1 MTSYQLPI
9 TTMNLIRAYYRPTS
23 LAEALQ
29 LLARPGMTTAVLAG
43 GTYLNAHAEGVD
55 EVVDLQALGLDS
67 VTVADGRLHVGAMTR
82 IQTLVETAAAPT
94 VLRQAAHRE
103 GPNTF
108 RHQGTVGGAIVR
120 ADPES
125 ELLAALLVFEAEVT
139 VQNLAGRR
147 TLALADF
154 LADVPAALAGGILTA
169 VSVAT
174 TGTAAAERVARTPA
188 DKPIVAAVGR
198 KTPEG
203 RLLLALCGVAKTPV
217 LVAPDRLNELQPPAD
232 FRGSSEY
239 RREMAVLLSQRVLA
253 QLP

>member
-1 MTSYQLPI
+1 MPP
-9 TTMNLIRAYYRPTS
+9 IRAYYRPST

-29 LLARPGMTTAVLAG
+29 LLARSGITTAVLAG

-55 EVVDLQALGLDS
+55 EVVDLQALGLEG
-67 VTVADGRLHVGAMTR
+67 VAVADGRLHLGTMTR
-82 IQTLVETAAAPT
+82 VQTLVETAAAPT
-94 VLRQAAHRE
+94 VLRQVAHRE

-108 RHQGTVGGAIVR
+108 RHQGTIGGVIVR

-139 VQNLAGRR
+139 VQNMAGSR
-147 TLALADF
+147 TLSLADF

-174 TGTAAAERVARTPA
+174 TGAAAAERVARTPA
-188 DKPIVAAVGR
+188 DSPIVAALGR
-198 KTPEG
+198 KTPDG

-217 LVAPDRLNELQPPAD
+217 LVAPERLNDLDPPAD

-239 RREMAVLLSQRVLA
+239 RRAMAILLSERVLA
-253 QLP
+253 RLTAAAP